1 MLSHTRCRVATRYS
15 GEGLDKVVKGI
26 RATRGQS
33 TEIARALGIE
43 RAAVYQWKR
52 VPPHWVKR
60 VAKII
65 GLPPEKIRPDIFG
78 K

>member
-1 MLSHTRCRVATRYS
+1 MANRYS
-15 GEGLDKVVKGI
+15 AEGQDKVVRSI

-33 TEIARALGIE
+33 AEIARELGIE

-52 VPPHWVKR
+52 VPPHWVQD

-65 GLPPEKIRPDIFG
+65 GLPPEKIRPDIF
-78 K
+78 KKRARQ